1 MQSYSSTPGRS
12 PMKAGAIDSKISA
25 PAGKTGAGLGLGN
38 GVGVHERIDDSP
50 TKPGGKGS
58 VKGFA
63 GGVIDPKVK
72 C

>member
-1 MQSYSSTPGRS
+1 MQNYSSAPSRS
-12 PMKAGAIDSKISA
+12 PMKAGAIDSKISV
-25 PAGKTGAGLGLGN
+25 PASKAAKGPNEPRVKTSQG
-38 GVGVHERIDDSP
+38 
-50 TKPGGKGS
+50 

>member
-25 PAGKTGAGLGLGN
+25 PAGKAPATPSEPRVKTG
-38 GVGVHERIDDSP
+38 
-50 TKPGGKGS
+50 KS

>member
-1 MQSYSSTPGRS
+1 MQDYSTSKGRA
-12 PMKAGAIDSKISA
+12 PMKASAIDSKISVPASKA
-25 PAGKTGAGLGLGN
+25 PEGPNEPRVKTSMG
-38 GVGVHERIDDSP
+38 
-50 TKPGGKGS
+50 

>member
-1 MQSYSSTPGRS
+1 MQDYSTSKSRS
-12 PMKAGAIDSKISA
+12 PMKAGAIDSKVSVPASKA
-25 PAGKTGAGLGLGN
+25 PEGPNEPRVKTSMG
-38 GVGVHERIDDSP
+38 
-50 TKPGGKGS
+50 